1 MAPSASATILFRVAP
16 GTVWKGWLNLPAWR
30 DWDPEVRESAW
41 LSGAPWQV
49 GSTFTLLRRT
59 PYRALDR
66 VSGANARRFTGRVLS
81 VAEEQLLVWELTPTT
96 AAWFGPTLVESVRLS
111 PAPGGTNVSVTLTA
125 HGLGPTLFAF
135 LLGGPLSEQ
144 AQATLRGFQRH
155 LAPAERRQ

>member
-1 MAPSASATILFRVAP
+1 MAPSASATTLFRIAP
-16 GTVWKGWLNLPAWR
+16 GTVWKDWLDLPAWQR
-30 DWDPEVRESAW
+30 WNPEVREAHW
-41 LSGAPWQV
+41 LSGTPWQV

-59 PYRALDR
+59 PYRLLDR
-66 VSGANARRFTGRVLS
+66 IAGANARRFTGRVLS

-125 HGLGPTLFAF
+125 HGLGPTLLGF
-135 LLGGPLSEQ
+135 LLGGPLHEQ
-144 AQATLRGFQRH
+144 AQSTLRALQHH